1 MICELK
7 WRKIPTEDLKI
18 TDYSIFIRFSIVMV
32 GYSGTFL
39 FALFLFLSSGS
50 VARTRHSSIG
60 QLQFSFVGSP
70 RCEDDF
76 QIGRGIH
83 CKKCRVTD
91 FPSDSN
97 AASQSKG

>member
-18 TDYSIFIRFSIVMV
+18 ADYSIFIRFSIVMV

-39 FALFLFLSSGS
+39 FALFLFLFFGS
-50 VARTRHSSIG
+50 VARTRHLSIG
-60 QLQFSFVGSP
+60 PLQFSFVGSLQ
-70 RCEDDF
+70 CEDDF

-83 CKKCRVTD
+83 CESVVSRI
-91 FPSDSN
+91 SR
-97 AASQSKG
+97 QI